1 MPFTQFTSL
10 DFDEIKTSIK
20 DYIRANTTFTGY
32 DYEGSNLSVLIN
44 ILAYNT
50 YLTAYNS
57 NMIANEAFLD
67 TATLRENIVALARNV
82 GYVPRSRKAAQAIIS
97 FNITGLPETYRT
109 VTLDSGLVCIG
120 SGVDGNFKFS
130 IPEQITVPVR
140 SGTASFSNITVYEGT
155 FLSQSWIVDTNEPDI
170 KYDSPNS
177 FVDTSTIRVSVRNTA
192 SDSVKADYTLVDNI
206 VNVKNDSRIYL
217 IQEVNDERH
226 RILFG
231 DGVIG
236 INS

>member
-1 MPFTQFTSL
+1 M
-10 DFDEIKTSIK
+10 
-20 DYIRANTTFTGY
+20 R
-32 DYEGSNLSVLIN
+32 V
-44 ILAYNT
+44 
-50 YLTAYNS
+50 
-57 NMIANEAFLD
+57 FLD

-82 GYVPRSRKAAQAIIS
+82 GYVPRSRKAVYQAIIS

-170 KYDSPNS
+170 KYDLPNS
-177 FVDTSTIRVSVRNTA
+177 FCRYINYKSKCKKYCIRFCQ
-192 SDSVKADYTLVDNI
+192 
-206 VNVKNDSRIYL
+206 SRLY
-217 IQEVNDERH
+217 
-226 RILFG
+226 
-231 DGVIG
+231 
-236 INS
+236 SC